1 MMLQGLGE
9 GDEVAKGGTKKK
21 KKKKGKK
28 KGRCSTVEVGNGEAD
43 AGEEETE
50 ESERPGSSFS
60 QTNEPEECK
69 EEASK
74 LSYEVEKEYWWAQAD
89 HIQGLT
95 QEASVARA
103 QKKEAEDI
111 EVKNMR
117 ESFLLAEA
125 MGVEGVEE
133 ANPYRQLAEEKP
145 ESCQTVQLAK
155 FLEES
160 IKKKESNLECPVCLE
175 VTFILPLHFED
186 MIFGP

>member
-1 MMLQGLGE
+1 MLLFLQSLGE
-9 GDEVAKGGTKKK
+9 GDKVATGETKK

-28 KGRCSTVEVGNGEAD
+28 KGRCSTVEVGGAD
-43 AGEEETE
+43 AGKEETDE
-50 ESERPGSSFS
+50 TERPGSSFS
-60 QTNEPEECK
+60 QPETEECK
-69 EEASK
+69 EEVGK

-125 MGVEGVEE
+125 MGVEGVEG
-133 ANPYRQLAEEKP
+133 ANPYRQLAAEQRG
-145 ESCQTVQLAK
+145 ESSQTVQLAK

>member
-28 KGRCSTVEVGNGEAD
+28 KGRCSTVEVGGAD
-43 AGEEETE
+43 AGKEETDE
-50 ESERPGSSFS
+50 TERPGSSFS
-60 QTNEPEECK
+60 QPETEECK
-69 EEASK
+69 EEVGK

-133 ANPYRQLAEEKP
+133 ANPYRHAAEQ
-145 ESCQTVQLAK
+145 SGGSYQTVQL
-155 FLEES
+155 LEEL

-175 VTFILPLHFED
+175 VEFISPRQYISVHR
-186 MIFGP
+186 